1 MQLMSHV
8 GTPLCV
14 SCVRN
19 SCWFPICLPNP
30 TAVWKDRGTSPST
43 RPRVLSGGCYGGT
56 CSGGTRPTSCHSPI
70 HGTRGAGPSFTLRP
84 YVRAGAGFTM
94 VQPPE
99 AIIRVCRPHQA
110 LGHSSDQGKVT
121 QRWGQTS
128 GHRWP
133 PASLLGHAQR
143 PGGFL
148 WSQVRCGRAGVS
160 AQAFYCPAQCLQET
174 GPSFL
179 PEAGAKVDRPGP

>member
-1 MQLMSHV
+1 MSHV

-14 SCVRN
+14 SCVRG
-19 SCWFPICLPNP
+19 
-30 TAVWKDRGTSPST
+30 TAAGSPYAY
-43 RPRVLSGGCYGGT
+43 RIPQLSGGTEGQALPQGPGSSPVGCYGET
-56 CSGGTRPTSCHSPI
+56 CSGGTRPTSCHTPI

-110 LGHSSDQGKVT
+110 LGHSSDQGKVA

-179 PEAGAKVDRPGP
+179 PEAGAKVDCPGP